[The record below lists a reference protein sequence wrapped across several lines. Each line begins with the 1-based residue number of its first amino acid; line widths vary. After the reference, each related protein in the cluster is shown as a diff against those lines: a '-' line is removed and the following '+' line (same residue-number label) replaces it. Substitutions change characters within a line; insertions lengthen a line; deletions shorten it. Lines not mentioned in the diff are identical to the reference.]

1 MRKVPEIERAS
12 EKELVG
18 DRHRL
23 CVRVDG
29 PQEAGVERSLKN
41 HNKHKVHNRS
51 HSMSG
56 SGYGGV
62 LVVTPRGATALG
74 LHAYF
79 TVLI

>member
-12 EKELVG
+12 EKKLVG

-41 HNKHKVHNRS
+41 HYKHKVSQIGHCVCLLEAIVTIDHS
-51 HSMSG
+51 HSMS
-56 SGYGGV
+56 SEQW
-62 LVVTPRGATALG
+62 L
-74 LHAYF
+74 
-79 TVLI
+79 

>member
-1 MRKVPEIERAS
+1 MRKVPEVERAS

-23 CVRVDG
+23 RVGVDG

-41 HNKHKVHNRS
+41 HCKHKVHDHS
-51 HSMSG
+51 HSMTCSC
-56 SGYGGV
+56 
-62 LVVTPRGATALG
+62 LLQEETLG
-74 LHAYF
+74 HHTYL